1 MFQLVNRRDFV
12 AALIKGG
19 AALTLP
25 YQLFAQQ
32 QVTATKLSDNFTQI
46 TGAGGNILVLTGP
59 DGLLMVDGAAPER
72 SAELMKFLGEEF
84 KNQRIQVLFNTDWH
98 PDHTG
103 SNEAIRKA
111 GAKIIAHENTKL
123 WLGGD
128 FYCEWQNRNYKPRPA
143 DALPTE
149 TFYTSGKMSFG
160 SQQIEYG
167 YLGQA
172 HTDGDVYVYFPG
184 ANILVAGDAMWLAG
198 IGETDLGAGALGV
211 EADGAMAVGD
221 MGEGALAAEAE
232 SAGAA
237 DGGSTYVLG
246 HGPDRMVYEGLD
258 GYKVLNVPNW
268 TPALNDAWVDS
279 GIHENAS
286 FLLTSPVGPET
297 LVGQAEFDCE
307 TIYLREIAQ
316 LFDAGY
322 TPFVDAAGNV
332 WMLPPGA

>member
-1 MFQLVNRRDFV
+1 MTRAHRRIPGTLMAVVALAATATPVYADDCNNTV
-12 AALIKGG
+12 LDCYPNLTVALLAAL
-19 AALTLP
+19 ALL
-25 YQLFAQQ
+25 LLIA
-32 QVTATKLSDNFTQI
+32 
-46 TGAGGNILVLTGP
+46 LVWGMLVFGW
-59 DGLLMVDGAAPER
+59 GLAV
-72 SAELMKFLGEEF
+72 
-84 KNQRIQVLFNTDWH
+84 
-98 PDHTG
+98 
-103 SNEAIRKA
+103 
-111 GAKIIAHENTKL
+111 
-123 WLGGD
+123 
-128 FYCEWQNRNYKPRPA
+128 PA
-143 DALPTE
+143 L
-149 TFYTSGKMSFG
+149 
-160 SQQIEYG
+160 
-167 YLGQA
+167 LGQI
-172 HTDGDVYVYFPG
+172 G
-184 ANILVAGDAMWLAG
+184 ADIAMVAGDAMWLAG
-198 IGETDLGAGALGV
+198 MGETDLGAGALGV
-211 EADGAMAVGD
+211 EANGAMAVGD

-297 LVGQAEFDCE
+297 LVGQAEFDYE

>member
-1 MFQLVNRRDFV
+1 MFQLVDRRGFV
-12 AALIKGG
+12 TTLIKGG

-59 DGLLMVDGAAPER
+59 DALLMVDGAAPER

-172 HTDGDVYVYFPG
+172 HTDGDIYVYFPG
-184 ANILVAGDAMWLAG
+184 ANILVAGDAMSVGKYPILDYTTGGW
-198 IGETDLGAGALGV
+198 IGGLVDANKKLLSIGNAETRIMPGAGPMQTRADLQAHYDMLATMKDRLVKLMKQGMGPKDMIAAQPSKDFDEKWGNPELFISNAYRGMWGHVRELG
-211 EADGAMAVGD
+211 
-221 MGEGALAAEAE
+221 
-232 SAGAA
+232 
-237 DGGSTYVLG
+237 
-246 HGPDRMVYEGLD
+246 
-258 GYKVLNVPNW
+258 
-268 TPALNDAWVDS
+268 
-279 GIHENAS
+279 GI
-286 FLLTSPVGPET
+286 V
-297 LVGQAEFDCE
+297 
-307 TIYLREIAQ
+307 
-316 LFDAGY
+316 
-322 TPFVDAAGNV
+322 
-332 WMLPPGA
+332 